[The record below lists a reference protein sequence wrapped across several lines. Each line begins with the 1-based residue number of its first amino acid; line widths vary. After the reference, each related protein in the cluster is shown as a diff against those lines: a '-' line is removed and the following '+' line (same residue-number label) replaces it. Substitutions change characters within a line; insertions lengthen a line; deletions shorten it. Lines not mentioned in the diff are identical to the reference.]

1 MTNRK
6 VARKYNLALYL
17 TAEDMKVTGKVKHDF
32 ADILRS
38 IAGSRELTNF
48 LLTPVISA
56 EKKAAV
62 IKALFEGKVDGLTL
76 KFMEF
81 LCEKNR
87 IDLLTDIAD
96 DFVSL
101 VNEKQGI
108 VPAKIKTAIE
118 LSDSEKKALSDK
130 LKTFTGKE
138 INASYVVDPS
148 IKGGFIASIDDRI
161 IDASITRQLELL
173 REKFAGGS
181 FNN

>member
-6 VARKYNLALYL
+6 VARKYNLALYY
-17 TAEDMKVTGKVKHDF
+17 TAEDLKVTGRVKSDF
-32 ADILRS
+32 EDIKRS
-38 IAGSRELTNF
+38 INASKELNNF

-56 EKKAAV
+56 EKKSAAV
-62 IKALFEGKVDGLTL
+62 KALFEGKVDPLTV

-87 IDLLTDIAD
+87 IDLLADISD
-96 DFVSL
+96 DFLNL

-108 VPAKIKTAIE
+108 VMAKIKTAVEINE
-118 LSDSEKKALSDK
+118 TEKKALAEK
-130 LKTFTGKE
+130 LKKYTGKE
-138 INASYVVDPS
+138 INASFTVDPS

>member
-1 MTNRK
+1 
-6 VARKYNLALYL
+6 
-17 TAEDMKVTGKVKHDF
+17 
-32 ADILRS
+32 
-38 IAGSRELTNF
+38 
-48 LLTPVISA
+48 
-56 EKKAAV
+56 
-62 IKALFEGKVDGLTL
+62 
-76 KFMEF
+76 MEF

>member
-38 IAGSRELTNF
+38 IAGSKELTNF

-118 LSDSEKKALSDK
+118 LSDSEKRPSAINLKLSQEKKLMLHMLLTLQLRAAL
-130 LKTFTGKE
+130 LQ
-138 INASYVVDPS
+138 A
-148 IKGGFIASIDDRI
+148 
-161 IDASITRQLELL
+161 
-173 REKFAGGS
+173 
-181 FNN
+181 